1 MKERIRILRMKLGTM
16 VLRRLNKLLYRIYL
30 RRNRNGKI

>member
-16 VLRRLNKLLYRIYL
+16 VLRGLNKLLYRIYL
-30 RRNRNGKI
+30 RRDRNGKI

>member
-1 MKERIRILRMKLGTM
+1 MKERIRILRMKLETM
-16 VLRRLNKLLYRIYL
+16 VLRGLNRLLYRIYL